1 MIFGGNFFSDQ
12 SWHRSTDCISE
23 NFSGPFHPNTYLMLC
38 MLTPNCRLT
47 RDTPVEME
55 SLTLASMPDLLSGTE
70 DFPHPNMALPTLLRN
85 DGSSGVELKAG

>member
-1 MIFGGNFFSDQ
+1 
-12 SWHRSTDCISE
+12 
-23 NFSGPFHPNTYLMLC
+23 

-47 RDTPVEME
+47 LEME

-85 DGSSGVELKAG
+85 EGSSGAVLKAKYK